1 MLYEHVYC
9 RWFKSAA
16 WKVIAS
22 LSLSE
27 MLSYRLAPNAD
38 MELAE
43 KKTDLAFAEIAKLG
57 KEKGIK
63 ILLVGIPSK
72 AQVYQAFHEISNFFL
87 DPNSRDYA
95 LETIRAGFS
104 FDRPDRVARA
114 LAEKNGLEYLSLLPL
129 FRNNA
134 HRKIYYQID
143 VHWTALGQELA
154 ADYLLRTIFKT
165 LKTSAPQA
173 APAGGSVP
181 GGP

>member
-1 MLYEHVYC
+1 
-9 RWFKSAA
+9 
-16 WKVIAS
+16 
-22 LSLSE
+22 
-27 MLSYRLAPNAD
+27 
-38 MELAE
+38 
-43 KKTDLAFAEIAKLG
+43 
-57 KEKGIK
+57 
-63 ILLVGIPSK
+63 
-72 AQVYQAFHEISNFFL
+72 VYQAFHEISNFFL